1 MEFKEFRTLVA
12 DHLNIMTNN
21 VNYLFEVNVDKEE
34 LVNTYLDSFPEGTN
48 KIYRKKR
55 EYDCSCCKHFIKSIG
70 NVVVIKDGNVETI
83 WDIDIHDGKFEYV
96 TKAMSELVK
105 SNVVSDVYV
114 SKVKKIGTEYNYEQY
129 EDGTMKRWE
138 HFQVTLDD
146 RFVDKTERSIGDIK
160 GDFRDTKNVFKRS
173 LDEISIEALD
183 TIIELINSNTLYK
196 GNEWKNILV
205 NFRRYKKEYEMLNSD
220 RERDLYAWE
229 NSVKRGI
236 AIGRIRNHSM

>member
-1 MEFKEFRTLVA
+1 
-12 DHLNIMTNN
+12 
-21 VNYLFEVNVDKEE
+21 
-34 LVNTYLDSFPEGTN
+34 
-48 KIYRKKR
+48 
-55 EYDCSCCKHFIKSIG
+55 
-70 NVVVIKDGNVETI
+70 
-83 WDIDIHDGKFEYV
+83 
-96 TKAMSELVK
+96 MSELVK
-105 SNVVSDVYV
+105 SNAVSDVYV

-129 EDGTMKRWE
+129 EDGTMKRWD
-138 HFQVTLDD
+138 HFQVALDD

-205 NFRRYKKEYEMLNSD
+205 NFRKYKEEYEMLNSD

-229 NSVKRGI
+229 NSVKAGI
-236 AIGRIRNHSM
+236 AIGRIRNHSIGTLLVNVSNDMELDLAVKKYEQIVAPSNYKRPKAIFTKRMLEDAKKTATEAPWTWRLTVRQWIRLTHIRRRR